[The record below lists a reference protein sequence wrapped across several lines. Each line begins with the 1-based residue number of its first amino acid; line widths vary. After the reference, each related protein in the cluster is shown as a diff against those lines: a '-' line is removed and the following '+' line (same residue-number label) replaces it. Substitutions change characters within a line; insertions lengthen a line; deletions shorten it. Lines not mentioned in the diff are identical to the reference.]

1 MAVSLASTQGGG
13 GRLPEELMLGA
24 PENECSG
31 VGTLVPPVGVY
42 LNRNMPVSM
51 PRGGGR
57 VLLILLQIFDQYH
70 SDSAPLPVVS
80 VEHPCTLWVI

>member
-1 MAVSLASTQGGG
+1 MAVSLASTRGG

-57 VLLILLQIFDQYH
+57 VLLILLQIFDQYL
-70 SDSAPLPVVS
+70 SLRLSPIT
-80 VEHPCTLWVI
+80 CGQC